1 MKESRGRHT
10 KNESRAEAW
19 QRRAFTV
26 WTVIGCAVLAV
37 AFLYLCGM
45 LWQAVATTVVA
56 ILVAFMF
63 HVPVAW
69 METKKIPRPL
79 GAGIC
84 MAGLAAVVVIGVLA
98 ILPTAIYEIGN
109 LISAIPGYASDAQA
123 FFENWSMYGAFGMSG
138 EQISSA
144 IDAASKW
151 AAEQGALVM
160 ADMAGGIVGGVMDFG
175 TGVVI
180 CCIAFICAFWLLVDL
195 PTIVDEIRV
204 VVPEHRRDDL
214 EVLSNAF
221 GTAVYGWMKTTI
233 ACASITGI
241 ACFIVLLAFGAPY
254 AALVALLCGLLY
266 IVPYV
271 GPVAA
276 TVLAALVGFVVSPGV
291 GIAVAIAVVIIVNV
305 VANVLAPRM
314 MENSVNMHPMLVLIV
329 IMIGGS
335 LCGIWGML
343 LAIPVAAA
351 FQGIFITYFESRT
364 GREIASE
371 DGALFRKAADPEDVE
386 DNDND
391 GNSTEKPLKVENE
404 KPGA

>member
-1 MKESRGRHT
+1 MKETGRNRRN
-10 KNESRAEAW
+10 KGESRSETW

-26 WTVIGCAVLAV
+26 WTVIGCCILA
-37 AFLYLCGM
+37 AAGLYLCGM
-45 LWQAVATTVVA
+45 LWQAVATTVLA
-56 ILVAFMF
+56 ILIAFMF

-69 METKKIPRPL
+69 MENKGIPRPA
-79 GAGIC
+79 GAAIC
-84 MAGLAAVVVIGVLA
+84 MAGLLAVVVIGVIA
-98 ILPTAIYEIGN
+98 ILPTAIYEVGN
-109 LISAIPGYASDAQA
+109 LVAAIPDYAMEART

-144 IDAASKW
+144 IDAAGKW
-151 AAEQGALVM
+151 SAEQGAIIM
-160 ADMAGGIVGGVMDFG
+160 ADAAGGIVGGMLDFG
-175 TGVVI
+175 TGLVI

-204 VVPEHRRDDL
+204 LVPEHRRDDL

-233 ACASITGI
+233 VCAVIVGI
-241 ACFIVLLAFGAPY
+241 ACFIVLVIFGAPY
-254 AALVALLCGLLY
+254 AALVALLCAILY
-266 IVPYV
+266 IIPYV

-276 TVLAALVGFVVSPGV
+276 TVLAGLVGLVVSPGV
-291 GIAVAIAVVIIVNV
+291 GLAIAIAVVIIVNV
-305 VANVLAPRM
+305 VANILAPRM

-371 DGALFRKAADPEDVE
+371 DGALFRKVAETDEDEE
-386 DNDND
+386 DETDED
-391 GNSTEKPLKVENE
+391 GETAEKPIAETE
-404 KPGA
+404 T